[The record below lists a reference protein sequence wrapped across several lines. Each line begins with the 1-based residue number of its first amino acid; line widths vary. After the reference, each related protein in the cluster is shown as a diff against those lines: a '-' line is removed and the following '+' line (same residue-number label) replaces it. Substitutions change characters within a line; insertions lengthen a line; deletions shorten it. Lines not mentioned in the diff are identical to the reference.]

1 MRHKPLGDTK
11 KLKKGEQVL
20 VCRGLK
26 YVGRTTLDLEDGST
40 APIRIRVIPFKYL
53 SDYELGALNVN
64 FKTKSALLQEMLKDN
79 PDFTEREFVTIIFVD
94 IESKVETPKGKS
106 K

>member
-20 VCRGLK
+20 ICRGLK

-40 APIRIRVIPFKYL
+40 APIRIRIIPFKYL
-53 SDYELGALNVN
+53 SDSELGALLM
-64 FKTKSALLQEMLKDN
+64 APDN
-79 PDFTEREFVTIIFVD
+79 PKIAVEEIVRLAVRRGGPDNATAVGIFVD
-94 IESKVETPKGKS
+94 SI
-106 K
+106 